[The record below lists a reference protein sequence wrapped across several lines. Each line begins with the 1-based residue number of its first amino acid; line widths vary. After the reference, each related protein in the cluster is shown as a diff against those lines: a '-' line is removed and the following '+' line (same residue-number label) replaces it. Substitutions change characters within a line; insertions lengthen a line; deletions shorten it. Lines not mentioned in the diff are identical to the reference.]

1 MSGRYP
7 WDIEDMHMMY
17 GECLQYVVPTPY
29 TCLMFSSGDVV
40 RIGPNELTFATV
52 QSFNGA
58 YESCIPKNMRKS
70 AEQYV
75 KTYMGIRPRIA
86 PHSLRERST
95 SIRNR
100 SQA

>member
-17 GECLQYVVPTPY
+17 GEYLQFMIPKPH
-29 TCLMFSSGDVV
+29 TCLTYSPGDVV

-58 YESCIPKNMRKS
+58 HEIVSPEYSKFS
-70 AEQYV
+70 
-75 KTYMGIRPRIA
+75 
-86 PHSLRERST
+86 
-95 SIRNR
+95 
-100 SQA
+100 